1 MFVFFIYTLYG
12 VATSFSQKKY
22 LIIYQ
27 IINIFYS
34 MIKEFYNINITTLL
48 TKLILQFYQK

>member
-1 MFVFFIYTLYG
+1 MFVFYIYFIRSCHLI
-12 VATSFSQKKY
+12 FSKFFII
-22 LIIYQ
+22 IIYQ
-27 IINIFYS
+27 IIIIFYS